1 MDLLEFAR
9 GPAMHGALVIMVAG
23 ACWRAAD
30 SAFRRGDRDLHWARK
45 GLHLPAQRWHLDSY
59 AMHGGLL
66 LVMFGFAP
74 HVLFIT
80 ALTGFGWPTL
90 PTAIVLLAAVVSL
103 AAMIAV
109 LIQRIMTD
117 EASVFSAFDDYFTW
131 STVFVAM
138 ATGLVCYPHL
148 GGAPGL
154 PPYAMLL
161 TAHLF
166 AVELLMIWLPFG
178 KLIHVAFM
186 PMLQT
191 AAAIRTIC
199 SDVLPKVSLRG
210 RDA

>member
-1 MDLLEFAR
+1 MVALEFAR
-9 GPAMHGALVIMVAG
+9 GPGLHWALVIMIAG

-30 SAFRRGDRDLHWARK
+30 FALRRGERDLHWARK
-45 GLHLPAQRWHLDSY
+45 GLHIPNRRWHLDSY
-59 AMHGGLL
+59 TMHGGLL
-66 LVMFGFAP
+66 IVMFGFAP

-90 PTAIVLLAAVVSL
+90 PTAIVLVAAAISL
-103 AAMIAV
+103 AAMVAV
-109 LIQRIMTD
+109 LIHRITT
-117 EASVFSAFDDYFTW
+117 EEGSIFSAFDDYFTW

-138 ATGLVCYPHL
+138 LTGLLCYPHL

-154 PPYAMLL
+154 PPFAMLL
-161 TAHLF
+161 TAHLL
-166 AVELLMIWLPFG
+166 AVELLMVWLPFG

-199 SDVLPKVSLRG
+199 SEVLLSVSLRG